1 MSATIKETLGEKYNK
16 VKLDNTKYDPLD
28 MALGMLEKVPQELLV
43 CAHRHK
49 EIFGE
54 DEYFVGYVISDD
66 PILKGIR
73 RKKFHAMLFMPSPVP
88 EQAFWLYNKVL
99 DTFKFMWCLPK
110 PWAMANY
117 ASLTR
122 VDKKKRRMK
131 EWCDAY
137 FKGTFWETIRSMH
150 KIDHLSEE
158 EYRLKHA
165 DKITDFKLDE
175 RNACLSEPFD
185 FSKVGFGDV
194 YDTREIVSLKD
205 VQDGNR
211 KAQTIHGDIS

>member
-16 VKLDNTKYDPLD
+16 VKLDSTKYDPLD

-66 PILKGIR
+66 PVLKGIR
-73 RKKFHAMLFMPSPVP
+73 RKKFHAMLFMPTPVP
-88 EQAFWLYNKVL
+88 EQAFWLYNKAL

-117 ASLTR
+117 ASLTY

-131 EWCDAY
+131 SWCDAY

-150 KIDHLSEE
+150 GIDHLSEE
-158 EYRLKHA
+158 EFKLKHR
-165 DKITDFKLDE
+165 DKVANFVPDYS
-175 RNACLSEPFD
+175 NACLANPFD

-194 YDTREIVSLKD
+194 YDSQKIVSLKD
-205 VQDGNR
+205 SQNSGGKT
-211 KAQTIHGDIS
+211 KAID

>member
-49 EIFGE
+49 NNFDE

-73 RKKFHAMLFMPSPVP
+73 RKKFHAMLFMPTPVP
-88 EQAFWLYNKVL
+88 EQAIWLYNKVT
-99 DTFKFMWCLPK
+99 DEFKFLWCLPK

-117 ASLTR
+117 STLKR
-122 VDKKKRRMK
+122 VDVKKRRMK
-131 EWCDAY
+131 AWCEAY
-137 FKGTFWETIRSMH
+137 FNGTFWETIRAMH
-150 KIDHLSEE
+150 KIDHLSEY
-158 EYRLKHA
+158 EYRLKHR
-165 DKITDFKLDE
+165 DKITDFVLDN
-175 RNACLSEPFD
+175 RNSCLTEPFD
-185 FSKVGFGDV
+185 FSKVGFGEVDHSQKV
-194 YDTREIVSLKD
+194 VALENGR
-205 VQDGNR
+205 DGVGKTKTVN
-211 KAQTIHGDIS
+211 GDI